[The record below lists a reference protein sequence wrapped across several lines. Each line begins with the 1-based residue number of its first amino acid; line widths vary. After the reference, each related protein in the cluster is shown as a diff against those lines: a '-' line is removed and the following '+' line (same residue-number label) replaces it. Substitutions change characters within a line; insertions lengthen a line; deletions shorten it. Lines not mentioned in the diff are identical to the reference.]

1 MLHILSCVWSL
12 VNERQFWTADSDRRK
27 SQFTGEELQ
36 VKFFSDF
43 CYVIENDGRPVGLEL
58 MKITGGAVS
67 MPLLH
72 LTDRQ
77 FVQLFDFVHS
87 RFCSNCLQTLNYL
100 GIPATL
106 GIHLPDGYIPLLG
119 C

>member
-1 MLHILSCVWSL
+1 
-12 VNERQFWTADSDRRK
+12 
-27 SQFTGEELQ
+27 
-36 VKFFSDF
+36 
-43 CYVIENDGRPVGLEL
+43 VGLEL

-119 C
+119 CWFHEGMLSAEYSTETVSRAVSPYISPLGIST